1 MVPKPI
7 VLRLLTDA
15 VVRIGGKMRLLVR
28 VLDSRVVY
36 FDLRQRTVVLVVLV
50 RPLNRLVEIFAQLL
64 RSLHQ

>member
-36 FDLRQRTVVLVVLV
+36 FDLRQRTVVLMMLV